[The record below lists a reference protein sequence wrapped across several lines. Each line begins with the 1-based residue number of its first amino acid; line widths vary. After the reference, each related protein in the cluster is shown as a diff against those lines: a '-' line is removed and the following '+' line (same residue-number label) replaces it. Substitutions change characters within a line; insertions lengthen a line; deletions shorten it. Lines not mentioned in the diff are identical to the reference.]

1 VRNSK
6 YSSLDQQTPA
16 TLFMPHA
23 QSSPRGMTVEVRTA
37 SDPLAVAAAIREAVR
52 QADSALPLIGMKTQR
67 QQIAETI
74 AKPRAFAALATISG
88 LIGLLLACVGL
99 YGIVTGPTFSA
110 SSCVRPSS
118 S

>member
-1 VRNSK
+1 
-6 YSSLDQQTPA
+6 
-16 TLFMPHA
+16 
-23 QSSPRGMTVEVRTA
+23 MTVEVRTA

-88 LIGLLLACVGL
+88 LTGLLLACVGL
-99 YGIVTGPTFSA
+99 YGITGPTFSA